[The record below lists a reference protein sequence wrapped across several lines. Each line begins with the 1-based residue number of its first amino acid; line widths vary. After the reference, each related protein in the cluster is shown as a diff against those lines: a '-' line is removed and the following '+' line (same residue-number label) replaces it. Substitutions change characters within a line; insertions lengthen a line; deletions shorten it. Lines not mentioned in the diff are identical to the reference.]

1 MSDSIRI
8 LQASAEDVSQLH
20 EIEVISFPPEKA
32 ASLEA
37 FEYRLREFPQWFF
50 KAEADGR
57 IIGLINGS
65 CSKKPYI
72 TDDLYEQG
80 GGFDESGENLLIY
93 GLAVHPEFRHTGVAH
108 KLMETFV
115 ASAKKAG
122 KKHISLTCKE
132 ALTGFYESLGYTNR
146 GVSESVKGNITNYD
160 MEMYLDER

>member
-1 MSDSIRI
+1 MSGNIRI
-8 LQASAEDVSQLH
+8 IQADPQDVRQLH
-20 EIEVISFPPEKA
+20 EIEVLSFPPEKA

-93 GLAVHPEFRHTGVAH
+93 GLAVHPEYRHTGVAQR
-108 KLMETFV
+108 LMEKFV
-115 ASAKKAG
+115 TAAKNAG

-132 ALTGFYESLGYTNR
+132 ALIGFYESLGYTKR

-160 MEMYLDER
+160 MEMYLDEK